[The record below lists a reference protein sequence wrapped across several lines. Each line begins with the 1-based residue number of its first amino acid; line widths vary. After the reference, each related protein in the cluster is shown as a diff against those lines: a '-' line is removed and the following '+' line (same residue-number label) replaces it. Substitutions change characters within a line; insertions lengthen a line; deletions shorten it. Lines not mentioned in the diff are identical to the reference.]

1 MAKVSPFHSKKNPGV
16 YHVCSNCTEG
26 TTSRR
31 RTQAGLDV
39 LQGEGVPADDAEAV
53 KWFRLAAEQSDAN
66 AQTSLGV
73 MYFAGKGLPA
83 DSVRAY
89 MWLNLARVGGSKQ
102 AAYNLGVL
110 EKMMTPEQIAEGQR
124 LSHEWSEKH
133 GGAETEEI
141 R

>member
-1 MAKVSPFHSKKNPGV
+1 MYYK
-16 YHVCSNCTEG
+16 
-26 TTSRR
+26 
-31 RTQAGLDV
+31 
-39 LQGEGVPADDAEAV
+39 GEGVPADDAEAV

-102 AAYNLGVL
+102 AIPMPN
-110 EKMMTPEQIAEGQR
+110 EFRT
-124 LSHEWSEKH
+124 
-133 GGAETEEI
+133 
-141 R
+141 